1 MWLAIGALR
10 IARLGVHS
18 KDYDPVACAF
28 DFVFTVSNFRLCV
41 VNLQP
46 LDESFEVSCLRS
58 SDGVSSLDFGPA
70 SCGAFFASHSAE
82 TRLFFPASPVNAVAA
97 RSRLTAFSIPKK
109 DHNPVK

>member
-1 MWLAIGALR
+1 MLAFRLSYQETMTPFLAL
-10 IARLGVHS
+10 L
-18 KDYDPVACAF
+18 

-46 LDESFEVSCLRS
+46 LEESFEVSFLRS

-70 SCGAFFASHSAE
+70 SCGAFFANHSGD
-82 TRLFFPASPVNAVAA
+82 TRRFFLPVMGAVVRPDRGGKA
-97 RSRLTAFSIPKK
+97 LSIPKK